1 MKVTA
6 IVRTYKR
13 VDYLK
18 ECLASISCQSY
29 ENWEL
34 IVFDDSGEL
43 DLHESVNLF
52 KKHHPDKRVVYITSF
67 TAYDLF
73 MKSFFYQGLLSEGD
87 IIFRI
92 DDDDI
97 LPSYTFDKLVKIY
110 SDNENIDFSFGS
122 CCTFDDISKKVSNI
136 IYNKSPLEFKNKS
149 AWAPYTISN
158 NNPWSEPFHWI
169 DNYYDEAI
177 PYTSII
183 HASKGNEMC
192 LLQSYSFRKK
202 SIKSEDLDKILLPLS
217 TLCDDLEFLGSLEY
231 LGLTY
236 AVVKNILTLT
246 RNHYNLKITNVD
258 QTAQSGLNWFDELC
272 RVRDKVD
279 CLRPNDFIT
288 SNLIIGDEDQN
299 KDTLQVT
306 LDNTFNNINKKVKS
320 IWKTKTTKKS

>member
-1 MKVTA
+1 MKVTT

-43 DLHESVNLF
+43 DVHEAVDLF

-67 TAYDLF
+67 TTYDLF

-92 DDDDI
+92 DDDDV
-97 LPSYTFDKLVKIY
+97 LPSYTFDKLVKMY

-122 CCTFDDISKKVSNI
+122 CCVFEDTSKKVSNI
-136 IYNKSPLEFKNKS
+136 IYNKSPLELKNKS
-149 AWAPYTISN
+149 AWAPYTIPN
-158 NNPWSEPFHWI
+158 NNPWSEPFYWI
-169 DNYYDEAI
+169 DNYYDEAM

-202 SIKSEDLDKILLPLS
+202 SIKSEDLDKISLPLS

-231 LGLTY
+231 IGLTY
-236 AVVKNILTLT
+236 AIVKDILTLT
-246 RNHYNLKITNVD
+246 RNHYNLKITNVSRI
-258 QTAQSGLNWFDELC
+258 AQSGLNWPDELC

-299 KDTLQVT
+299 EDTLQVT
-306 LDNTFNNINKKVKS
+306 LDNTFNNINEKVKS
-320 IWKTKTTKKS
+320 IWKTKNN